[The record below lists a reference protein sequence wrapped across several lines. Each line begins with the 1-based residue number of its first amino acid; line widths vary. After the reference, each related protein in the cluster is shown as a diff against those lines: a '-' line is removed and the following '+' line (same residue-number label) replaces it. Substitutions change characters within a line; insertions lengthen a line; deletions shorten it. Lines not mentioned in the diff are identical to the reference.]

1 LASVIVTLSFLF
13 VLFLFAAGPDHTII
27 QDWADLTRSTTLV
40 ASSGDPSSPRPSLCP
55 SMPSQDLQSHLPGDE
70 TDRGRPAAAAA
81 ATQPTLLYGGGRNA
95 PLTLAKATVVKQ
107 ILTQQQQQPAKA
119 KDGSPDLSKLPSSV
133 AARKAGSVYASC
145 HSQDDE
151 LNSSTEEF
159 RSANTSLD
167 EDEMRPALINRLQ
180 QRHSAGDSNQD
191 GREDNKSRSQ
201 STESDS
207 SPE

>member
-1 LASVIVTLSFLF
+1 
-13 VLFLFAAGPDHTII
+13 
-27 QDWADLTRSTTLV
+27 
-40 ASSGDPSSPRPSLCP
+40 
-55 SMPSQDLQSHLPGDE
+55 
-70 TDRGRPAAAAA
+70 
-81 ATQPTLLYGGGRNA
+81 
-95 PLTLAKATVVKQ
+95 
-107 ILTQQQQQPAKA
+107 
-119 KDGSPDLSKLPSSV
+119 V